1 MKTKSK
7 PSIPEIV
14 YRVSDLVASMLKEV
28 NIGTNLAMAP
38 GPSEGPLSKGHFMAC
53 ADEGDERAIT
63 SESRSVDTGAECKR
77 IRPTSDATSMG
88 RCKRR
93 GMGSE

>member
-38 GPSEGPLSKGHFMAC
+38 GPSEGNGIKLRIVDLQAAETLSSFSAQ
-53 ADEGDERAIT
+53 
-63 SESRSVDTGAECKR
+63 
-77 IRPTSDATSMG
+77 
-88 RCKRR
+88 
-93 GMGSE
+93 